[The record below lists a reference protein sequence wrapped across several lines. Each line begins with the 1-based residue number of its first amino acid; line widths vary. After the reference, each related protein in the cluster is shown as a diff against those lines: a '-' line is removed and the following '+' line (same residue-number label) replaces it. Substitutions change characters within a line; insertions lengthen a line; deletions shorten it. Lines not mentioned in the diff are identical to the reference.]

1 MAETAR
7 GTVVVAGTSFPSLE
21 IERSV
26 LEPLGFRV
34 VDAGGL
40 PEEEVLAACRSAA
53 AVMTDYFRC
62 DPERIAGFERCRVI
76 CQYGVGLD
84 QIDVEAATRARIL
97 VTHTPEYCVDE
108 LADHAMALVLAVA
121 RRIVRY
127 DRSVREGAWDYNVG
141 TPIRLAG
148 STLGLVGLGRV
159 GQAVAKRAAGF
170 GLRVIACDAYVPE
183 ETFEGLG
190 VERVELEELLLE
202 SDIVSVHVPLSD
214 ETRHLLGG
222 SELRLLKPG
231 AIVVNT
237 SRGGVVD
244 QAALLEALA
253 SGRLG
258 GAGLDVLEEEPPP
271 AGEPLLAREDVV
283 LTPHAGFL
291 SIDSLRRVQQE
302 AAEEVARALTG
313 SRPRYCVN
321 FDAVNAETTLSV
333 REG

>member
-1 MAETAR
+1 M
-7 GTVVVAGTSFPSLE
+7 
-21 IERSV
+21 
-26 LEPLGFRV
+26 
-34 VDAGGL
+34 
-40 PEEEVLAACRSAA
+40 LAACRSAA

-183 ETFEGLG
+183 KTFEALLKFVQGLG
-190 VERVELEELLLE
+190 EE
-202 SDIVSVHVPLSD
+202 D
-214 ETRHLLGG
+214 
-222 SELRLLKPG
+222 
-231 AIVVNT
+231 
-237 SRGGVVD
+237 SR
-244 QAALLEALA
+244 A
-253 SGRLG
+253 
-258 GAGLDVLEEEPPP
+258 
-271 AGEPLLAREDVV
+271 
-283 LTPHAGFL
+283 
-291 SIDSLRRVQQE
+291 
-302 AAEEVARALTG
+302 
-313 SRPRYCVN
+313 
-321 FDAVNAETTLSV
+321 V
-333 REG
+333 REGLDRSEERRVGKECRSRWSPYH